1 MIVNNFDWQV
11 DLVSEFVGLLLLQ
24 IICDMMGIFK
34 VDYQCIFYW
43 INVIFGFGDFDLVID
58 FDEFMQVL
66 VDIGV
71 YVIVL
76 VEDCWVNYYDDLIS
90 SLVEVEV
97 DGEWLLL
104 REIVLFFIL
113 LVVVGNE
120 MMCNVIIYG
129 VLVLFCYFE

>member
-1 MIVNNFDWQV
+1 M
-11 DLVSEFVGLLLLQ
+11 
-24 IICDMMGIFK
+24 
-34 VDYQCIFYW
+34 
-43 INVIFGFGDFDLVID
+43 
-58 FDEFMQVL
+58 
-66 VDIGV
+66 DIGV